1 MEATELEKVF
11 NATKSREVQVVDD
24 FRDNRGAA
32 QDFARDRALT
42 YPSLYDYGGRTLKAL
57 GVPVGA
63 VPTTVVLDRQLR
75 PAVVY
80 LKAINEEEL
89 TGAVERVLAESDAG
103 VMSTSLASV
112 AETFANT
119 AASGPLV
126 SAIGVCVLVGLVSF
140 ASPCVIPLVPGY
152 LSYLAGLV
160 GAEAPAA
167 TPDEP
172 RKKGR
177 LRVVGAALLFV
188 LGFTVVYT
196 LFTVAFFGLT
206 GALYDESRMLLLQRI
221 GGVVVIVMGL
231 VFIGTIRTKDHR
243 LPMPVKLSNWF
254 GAPIL
259 GAVFAS
265 RLDPV
270 HQRDAVGGVGHR
282 ERHGRDGCLPRHGAG
297 GGVLPG
303 SGAAL
308 CDSCF
313 LLGMGGPR
321 PGFPAPQCPRDSGD
335 RRDRDDRGRRAPA
348 FRLVE
353 RTRRLDPDHIHVRR
367 GATDMSAPAV
377 AITCRAPDRRGGR
390 SPWIR
395 RLV

>member
-1 MEATELEKVF
+1 
-11 NATKSREVQVVDD
+11 
-24 FRDNRGAA
+24 
-32 QDFARDRALT
+32 
-42 YPSLYDYGGRTLKAL
+42 
-57 GVPVGA
+57 
-63 VPTTVVLDRQLR
+63 
-75 PAVVY
+75 
-80 LKAINEEEL
+80 
-89 TGAVERVLAESDAG
+89 
-103 VMSTSLASV
+103 MSTSLASV

-126 SAIGVCVLVGLVSF
+126 LAIGVCVLVGLVSF

-259 GAVFAS
+259 GAVFAVGWIPCTS
-265 RLDPV
+265 ATLSVVLVTASGTDGMDAFRGTVLVVAYCLGLGLPFV
-270 HQRDAVGGVGHR
+270 ILAFSSAWAVRGLAFLRRNARVIQVIGGIAMIAVGVLLLFGWWNELVDWIR
-282 ERHGRDGCLPRHGAG
+282 ITFMFDV
-297 GGVLPG
+297 VLP
-303 SGAAL
+303 
-308 CDSCF
+308 
-313 LLGMGGPR
+313 
-321 PGFPAPQCPRDSGD
+321 
-335 RRDRDDRGRRAPA
+335 
-348 FRLVE
+348 
-353 RTRRLDPDHIHVRR
+353 I
-367 GATDMSAPAV
+367 
-377 AITCRAPDRRGGR
+377 
-390 SPWIR
+390 
-395 RLV
+395 